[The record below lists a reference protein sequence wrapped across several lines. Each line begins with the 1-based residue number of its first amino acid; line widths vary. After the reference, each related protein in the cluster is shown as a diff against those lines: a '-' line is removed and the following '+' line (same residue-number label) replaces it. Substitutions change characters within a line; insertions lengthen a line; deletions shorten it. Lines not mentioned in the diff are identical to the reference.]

1 MHIKSIIRNLQE
13 TFQGLFYRSFPAM
26 AVLSAFFF
34 VVSCNKLEELGK
46 YTKNTAS
53 SGLKTN
59 YFVHLTDAPGQFS
72 QVNVD
77 IVSVVVKTDKGKE
90 VTLNVNA
97 GIYNLLDFR
106 NGVDTLL
113 ATGGLDS
120 CTVTQIRLVLG
131 SRNSVMVDSVVY
143 PLKVPSGEQSGL
155 KLQVHQVLQAG
166 VAYHVILD
174 FDANKSIVKTG
185 KGVYMLKPVLRTIDT
200 AVSGSI
206 KGLINPDSVSSVVT
220 AVSGTDTFTCIP
232 DAKGYFLFR
241 GLAPGTYDMT
251 ITPAAPYNVT
261 NINGIIVSKGVCT
274 NTGTHN
280 L

>member
-1 MHIKSIIRNLQE
+1 MHTKIIFRNLAE
-13 TFQGLFYRSFPAM
+13 NIRGIFHRYFPA
-26 AVLSAFFF
+26 LSILSILVFA
-34 VVSCNKLEELGK
+34 VSCNKLEELGK
-46 YTKNTAS
+46 YTKSKTAS
-53 SGLKTN
+53 SLKTN

-77 IVSVVVKTDKGKE
+77 ILSVLVKTDKGKE
-90 VTLNVNA
+90 VTLNVNP

-106 NGVDTLL
+106 NGVDTLI

-120 CTVTQIRLVLG
+120 CNVAQIRLVLG

-155 KLQVHQVLQAG
+155 KLQVHQQLQAG

-174 FDANKSIVKTG
+174 FDANKSVVKTG
-185 KGVYMLKPVLRTIDT
+185 KGNYMLKPVLRTIDT

-206 KGLINPDSVSSVVT
+206 KGVINPDSISSVVT
-220 AVSGTDTFTCIP
+220 AVSGTDTFTSIP
-232 DAKGYFLFR
+232 DANGYFLFR
-241 GLAPGTYDMT
+241 GLAPGTYNMT
-251 ITPAAPYNVT
+251 ITPAAPYSVLT
-261 NINGIIVSKGVCT
+261 INGIVVSKGICT